1 MDRGTTGPAPRVRRA
16 YFDCRFGQLHVY
28 NTVPAGGG
36 FDELTTVI
44 CLHAPGESGRVFVP
58 VCQVLGADR
67 SVFALDLP
75 GCGESDPA
83 EGVDA
88 VTAGAMVVRDFV
100 HSMRL
105 RSYDL
110 IARGNGCDMA
120 LLLASV
126 PESPVRR
133 MVLVT
138 DHAPG
143 AAARPAAVFPLTG
156 APMASLGQ
164 RLHQALSP

>member
-1 MDRGTTGPAPRVRRA
+1 MNRAASRPAPRVRRA
-16 YFDCRFGQLHVY
+16 YFDCRFGQLHVH

-44 CLHAPGESGRVFVP
+44 CLHAAGESGRVFVP
-58 VCQVLGADR
+58 VCQLLGSDR

-83 EGVDA
+83 EGVEPGA
-88 VTAGAMVVRDFV
+88 AGAMAVMDFV

-120 LLLASV
+120 LLLAKA

-143 AAARPAAVFPLTG
+143 ATARPAAVFPLAG
-156 APMASLGQ
+156 PPLSSLGE
-164 RLHQALSP
+164 RLVQALV